1 MWYVWNAYTLQHNF
15 KQRGFCPYK
24 LDLFMK
30 LVIELTESQLHHLES
45 SLFAGKME
53 AWNHAIDFTEIGTE
67 DKAEIWNRIKEGREE
82 VEKLIGTAI
91 DEQERI
97 GRFKFGIWQGLD

>member
-1 MWYVWNAYTLQHNF
+1 MHIPCSIILNKGVFAPTNT
-15 KQRGFCPYK
+15 PY
-24 LDLFMK
+24 MK
-30 LVIELTESQLHHLES
+30 LVIELTESQLHHLQS

-53 AWNHAIDFTEIGTE
+53 AWNHAIEFTKLGKE